1 MDATTASYESLKR
14 QSDDALATFAE
25 LRELS
30 QADSSAVT
38 PERVKEAGDAAIS
51 ACAETYRAI
60 VSNAEQYSQA
70 DIQAARETLERT
82 LTDVY
87 GFTQD
92 EVATYID
99 QIMADLSRS
108 GAQVAS
114 AMANAGSVANG
125 TVQSAIAGIQ
135 RIANAQTGA
144 LAATAA
150 AQKSTQSGIA
160 AQSATQVQEMTGT
173 AGAAVSSAIAGLI
186 TSSNAKINAFLTTTF
201 SGAQSAGKQF
211 SSGIVRGIQGTEGQ
225 IYASLRRV
233 AAQMVQELRDAI
245 DAQASSSNGGPS
257 HKGLQVQRTAYPGD
271 ADWYAQIAQSAQTL
285 QGIFGGELP
294 PDAEQRTV
302 RDRAAENAAIIEA
315 YSAVPELAKKL
326 DRIYDAVAAIDPTM
340 VLDDGTL
347 IARTDRT
354 IGQQADI
361 NIRRRLT

>member
-125 TVQSAIAGIQ
+125 TVRSAVTGIQ
-135 RIANAQTGA
+135 RIVNAQTGA
-144 LAATAA
+144 LAAT
-150 AQKSTQSGIA
+150 QSGIA
-160 AQSATQVQEMTGT
+160 EQSATQVQVTTGA
-173 AGAAVSSAIAGLI
+173 AGAAISSAIAGL
-186 TSSNAKINAFLTTTF
+186 TTRTNAKVNAFLTTTF

-211 SSGIVRGIQGTEGQ
+211 SSGIIRGIQGTEGQ

-245 DAQASSSNGGPS
+245 DAQAGSGSTGGRATKS
-257 HKGLQVQRTAYPGD
+257 LQVQRLAYPGD
-271 ADWYAQIAQSAQTL
+271 ADQYASIAQSAQTL